1 MDTSRRWS
9 QATPALTHTYQMN
22 PRPYLGALLLALLA
36 ACHTVPA
43 PPTPLPPAPQA
54 ATAVDA
60 VVPESWIS
68 SDSPEDELD
77 SLAVWPTEDGHT
89 WLIATAKSSHRLVVY
104 DAETGQRLR
113 SVGGPGKGAAQ
124 FDRPNGIAVH
134 GDLLFVAERDNHR
147 VQVFQLPGFTPL
159 GMVGQDVLRVPYG
172 LWVRETG
179 PDDLELLVT
188 DSFMADFS
196 TRELPPMG
204 ELDQRVKRFEVRLD
218 ADGALQS
225 HYLGAFGDT
234 TEAGALRMVE
244 SIAGDSVN
252 DRLLIAEEDRR
263 VGSTLREYTLEGMYR
278 SHSLPLF
285 DADAEGI
292 ALWAC
297 DAGQGYWIAVDQ
309 LRPTVFRVFDRTSLQ
324 PVKTFSGEVV
334 ANTDGQVLYAAGSA
348 RFPAGALFA
357 LHDDKAVAAF
367 DLRDIVRALGLSDRC
382 MR

>member
-1 MDTSRRWS
+1 
-9 QATPALTHTYQMN
+9 MN
-22 PRPYLGALLLALLA
+22 CRPCFGVLLLAVLA
-36 ACHTVPA
+36 ACRTTPA
-43 PPTPLPPAPQA
+43 PATSAAQVPTAS
-54 ATAVDA
+54 TAVDA
-60 VVPESWIS
+60 VVPEAWIS
-68 SDSPEDELD
+68 SESPGDELD
-77 SLAVWPTEDGHT
+77 SLAVWPTEDGHA

-113 SVGGPGKGAAQ
+113 TLGGPGKGPSE
-124 FDRPNGIAVH
+124 FNRPNGIAVH

-147 VQVFQLPGFTPL
+147 VQVFHLPDFTPL
-159 GMVGQDVLRVPYG
+159 GMIGQDVLRVPYG
-172 LWVRETG
+172 LWVRETR
-179 PDDLELLVT
+179 PDQLELLVT
-188 DSFMADFS
+188 DSFMADFR
-196 TRELPPMG
+196 TGELPPMG
-204 ELDQRVKRFEVRLD
+204 ELDQRVKRFEVQLD
-218 ADGALQS
+218 ANGAVQS
-225 HYLGAFGDT
+225 RYLGAFGDT

-278 SHSLPLF
+278 SHDLPRF

-297 DAGQGYWIAVDQ
+297 DAGLGYWIAVDQ
-309 LRPTVFRVFDRTSLQ
+309 VRPTIFRVFDRTSLE
-324 PVKTFSGEVV
+324 PLKTFSGQVV
-334 ANTDGQVLYAAGSA
+334 ANTDGQVLYAAGSL

-367 DLRDIVRALGLSDRC
+367 DLRDIVRALDLSDRC